1 MRTVRVRLVPH
12 IHPHVEAKTELLSL
26 HRCGW
31 VSTAARA
38 GLYESANQTRL
49 SGSVCVERDDPAS
62 GRSGADP
69 SRNRSS
75 PRGRTKSGPL
85 AQARRGI
92 ASGTDSRGEKQR
104 APGDSLPGG
113 IADAFPTTAK
123 DAAIAET
130 NAGRRVGITISE
142 DGCGGRSKIPATG
155 REPGG
160 IPQQVAD
167 TSRGAGYRSTTTD
180 STTAGEGS
188 SGGERHDCPAPFDPD
203 STIRARV
210 KRITGP
216 IFRRHSIN
224 AEPRLSFAFGE
235 SFRRPAACPS
245 SIFQSKNDHE
255 SGF

>member
-1 MRTVRVRLVPH
+1 MRTVRVRLVPN
-12 IHPHVEAKTELLSL
+12 IHPHVEAKTDLLSL
-26 HRCGW
+26 HRFGW
-31 VSTAARA
+31 VSTTERA

-49 SGSVCVERDDPAS
+49 SGSVCVERDHSAA
-62 GRSGADP
+62 GRSGTNP
-69 SRNRSS
+69 NRNRSP

-92 ASGTDSRGEKQR
+92 APGTGSRGEKQR

-113 IADAFPTTAK
+113 IADTFPTTAK
-123 DAAIAET
+123 NATIAKT
-130 NAGRRVGITISE
+130 NAGHRIGTTISE

-155 REPGG
+155 RGPGG

-188 SGGERHDCPAPFDPD
+188 SSGERHHCAAPFDPD
-203 STIRARV
+203 STIGARV
-210 KRITGP
+210 KRIAGS

-224 AEPRLSFAFGE
+224 AEPRLSFAFEE
-235 SFRRPAACPS
+235 SYRLCWQTCFCTGS
-245 SIFQSKNDHE
+245 TLC
-255 SGF
+255 